1 MAMASIST
9 GYTADMGAKMRSM
22 PEINARYQKCCDRY
36 KQLKSCTADY
46 REQKV
51 MAYAELKTLGWV
63 LGKSDQQIN
72 KEANF

>member
-1 MAMASIST
+1 MAKINT

-22 PEINARYQKCCDRY
+22 PEINAKYQQCCQRY
-36 KQLKSCTADY
+36 KQLKNCTADY

-51 MAYAELKTLGWV
+51 MIYSELKALGWV

-72 KEANF
+72 REAN

>member
-1 MAMASIST
+1 MANVFS

-22 PEINARYQKCCDRY
+22 PEINARYQKCCEKY
-36 KQLKSCTADY
+36 KQVKNCTADY

-51 MAYAELKTLGWV
+51 MIYAELKALGWI
-63 LGKSDQQIN
+63 LGKGDQQIN

>member
-1 MAMASIST
+1 MANISK

-22 PEINARYQKCCDRY
+22 PEINARYQQCCEKY
-36 KQLKSCTADY
+36 KQFRNCSAEF

-51 MAYAELKTLGWV
+51 MIYSELKAMGWV